1 MELQGSEGRVFRVH
15 DNGAG
20 RKFLSAREARNLRLL
35 WNREAGTVFY
45 DDNGHLRVMN
55 CVEKFFHGI
64 FCYFSKD
71 YARERGDGVN
81 RIITDLTNHFSHS
94 NTELLVDK
102 GDYADFIQT
111 LFFEKLAPLS
121 RTVYKRAISADQER
135 VLKAAVVINDEQFS
149 PDAQAHFRAEQT
161 EAIFWAK
168 MGSFTK
174 REGSSVSYQIIRA
187 SVGGSAERSLG
198 LFKPKDRE
206 PFSPDNPKTLQKVK
220 MWILDHVLPCLWG
233 SLREINGGSGYI
245 AEEASYK
252 LALHFKNAIEA
263 YDPNDLD
270 EANQNNA
277 AANALSTLERET
289 LVPETHVASFEIPR
303 EGEQEGSFQLWINQP
318 FEELHTVLDLNR
330 HYKRRHWLQYF
341 PTVGQLKERF
351 PQEFFELMFI
361 FDFIVANSDRH
372 GENCFVHKDDQHAV
386 TGMRLIDAGRSFPP
400 RAPRP
405 WHLIETRSLYQ
416 WERLPLTEE
425 GFSDFG
431 KFMIGYLNQHRDAIL
446 ADLRSVYQRHE
457 EDGELTQGR
466 LDGVRERISV
476 LNAQQGER
484 IRSITGLK
492 TQEDFT
498 RFFAAHARVAEELNE
513 APVLAAQ
520 HSPERQDL
528 ADLVRHRM
536 PMDSPRASN
545 PGTDDEEEEEDGV
558 ASVASQASVT
568 RHEDQT

>member
-1 MELQGSEGRVFRVH
+1 MQLVGSEGRVFRVH
-15 DNGAG
+15 DTSAG
-20 RKFLSAREARNLRLL
+20 NKFLSRREARNLELL

-64 FCYFSKD
+64 FCYISKD
-71 YARERGDGVN
+71 YAREKGDAVN
-81 RIITDLTNHFSHS
+81 RLITDLTNHFSLP
-94 NTELLVDK
+94 NTELLVDPR
-102 GDYADFIQT
+102 DYADFIQT

-135 VLKAAVVINDEQFS
+135 VLKAAVVITDEQFS
-149 PDAQAHFRAEQT
+149 PDADGNFRAEQT
-161 EAIFWAK
+161 EAVFWAK

-174 REGSSVSYQIIRA
+174 REGSSVSYEIIRA
-187 SVGGSAERSLG
+187 TVGGIQGRSLG

-206 PFSPDNPKTLQKVK
+206 PFSPENPKTLQKVK

-252 LALHFKNAIEA
+252 LSLHFQAAIMEFLRQPQA
-263 YDPNDLD
+263 RDLD
-270 EANQNNA
+270 QGLRESLQAMAGNQP
-277 AANALSTLERET
+277 
-289 LVPETHVASFEIPR
+289 LVPQTHVASFEIPR
-303 EGEQEGSFQLWINQP
+303 EGEQKGSFQLWINQP

-330 HYKRRHWLQYF
+330 HYKRRHWFQYF
-341 PTVGQLKERF
+341 PTVDQLKERF

-372 GENCFVHKDDQHAV
+372 GENCFVHRDEQQAV

-431 KFMIGYLNQHRDAIL
+431 KFMITYLKQHRDPII
-446 ADLRSVYQRHE
+446 ADLKQVYERHE
-457 EDGELTQGR
+457 EDEELTQGR
-466 LDGVRERISV
+466 LAGVRERLSI
-476 LNAQQGER
+476 LNAQQDSTV
-484 IRSITGLK
+484 RSITGLK

-498 RFFAAHARVAEELNE
+498 RFFAAHVDVGQELDEVVKRE
-513 APVLAAQ
+513 AAALALAQ
-520 HSPERQDL
+520 QKKTRDL
-528 ADLVRHRM
+528 ALGQHYRVD
-536 PMDSPRASN
+536 P
-545 PGTDDEEEEEDGV
+545 DGM
-558 ASVASQASVT
+558 A
-568 RHEDQT
+568 HIEL